1 VTLNVKR
8 FYRECAVK
16 LGIAALLTWSGALGA
31 QATAGNDSAVDPI
44 AIAEQEAARGW
55 SARTVRSGDAVVFP
69 FGRTQPTVTCAPL
82 RACVIQ
88 LEAGETVLG
97 SAAGDAER
105 WLIDRTV
112 TGNGGRTVLV
122 IIKPTACDLTSNLVI
137 STDRR
142 VYDLTLS
149 SPPCTGKGG
158 AAGDVYVR
166 HVSFY
171 YPDALVSRE
180 STGAIGNP
188 SLAGMRGVDG
198 AAELGS
204 LNFGYQ
210 WKPDRH
216 VHWNPVAVYDDGV
229 HGYIKLPA
237 AAAHDELPAV
247 FLVGEDKKLAVLNY
261 TVVGGNTFVTDRVF
275 DRIALVVG
283 ANGKDGRVDIVND
296 RVIERR

>member
-1 VTLNVKR
+1 
-8 FYRECAVK
+8 
-16 LGIAALLTWSGALGA
+16 
-31 QATAGNDSAVDPI
+31 
-44 AIAEQEAARGW
+44 
-55 SARTVRSGDAVVFP
+55 
-69 FGRTQPTVTCAPL
+69 
-82 RACVIQ
+82 VIQ
-88 LEAGETVLG
+88 LEAGESVLG

-112 TGNGGRTVLV
+112 TGSGEQTVLIV
-122 IIKPTACDLTSNLVI
+122 VKPTACDLTSNLVV

-149 SPPCTGKGG
+149 SPPCAEKAGG
-158 AAGDVYVR
+158 ASEAYAR

-180 STGAIGNP
+180 STGA
-188 SLAGMRGVDG
+188 AGGPLF
-198 AAELGS
+198 AATRAAAGIAGPEGLD
-204 LNFGYQ
+204 FGYQ

>member
-105 WLIDRTV
+105 WLLDRTV
-112 TGNGGRTVLV
+112 TG
-122 IIKPTACDLTSNLVI
+122 
-137 STDRR
+137 
-142 VYDLTLS
+142 S
-149 SPPCTGKGG
+149 S
-158 AAGDVYVR
+158 
-166 HVSFY
+166 S
-171 YPDALVSRE
+171 SRQP
-180 STGAIGNP
+180 AI
-188 SLAGMRGVDG
+188 
-198 AAELGS
+198 
-204 LNFGYQ
+204 
-210 WKPDRH
+210 
-216 VHWNPVAVYDDGV
+216 
-229 HGYIKLPA
+229 
-237 AAAHDELPAV
+237 
-247 FLVGEDKKLAVLNY
+247 
-261 TVVGGNTFVTDRVF
+261 
-275 DRIALVVG
+275 
-283 ANGKDGRVDIVND
+283 
-296 RVIERR
+296 